1 MEEIFNKAMDFL
13 LSVEGASVTIAIILD
28 FAFRLIPSDK
38 PKSVIYLVA
47 EVVKKS
53 GEFLVKL
60 GQILDKVLGQK
71 IK

>member
-53 GEFLVKL
+53 GKFLVKL
-60 GQILDKVLGQK
+60 GQILDKVLGQN

>member
-13 LSVEGASVTIAIILD
+13 LSVEGASVTIAIVLD

-38 PKSVIYLVA
+38 PKSVVYLAA
-47 EVVKKS
+47 EVIKKS

>member
-38 PKSVIYLVA
+38 PKSVIYLIA
-47 EVVKKS
+47 EVIKKS

>member
-1 MEEIFNKAMDFL
+1 MEEIFNKAMGFL

>member
-1 MEEIFNKAMDFL
+1 MEEIFNKAMEFL

-47 EVVKKS
+47 EVIKKS

>member
-53 GEFLVKL
+53 GKFLVKL

>member
-13 LSVEGASVTIAIILD
+13 LSVEGASVTIAIVLD

>member
-1 MEEIFNKAMDFL
+1 MEQIFNKAMDFL

-47 EVVKKS
+47 EVIKKS

>member
-1 MEEIFNKAMDFL
+1 MEQIFNKAMEFL

-28 FAFRLIPSDK
+28 FVFRLIPSDK

-47 EVVKKS
+47 EVVNKS

>member
-1 MEEIFNKAMDFL
+1 MEEIFNKAMEFL

>member
-1 MEEIFNKAMDFL
+1 MEEIFNKAMEFL
-13 LSVEGASVTIAIILD
+13 LSVEGASVTIAVILD
-28 FAFRLIPSDK
+28 FAFRLIPSEK
-38 PKSVIYLVA
+38 PKSVVYLIA
-47 EVVKKS
+47 EIVKKS

>member
-1 MEEIFNKAMDFL
+1 MEEIFNKAMEFL
-13 LSVEGASVTIAIILD
+13 LSVEGASVTIAVILD
-28 FAFRLIPSDK
+28 FAFRLIPSEK
-38 PKSVIYLVA
+38 PKSVVYLIA
-47 EVVKKS
+47 EIVKRS